1 HDQYVRGGVFG
12 THSETRRARKKQSS
26 AIIAADVRRFGHAI
40 NTDEVFGTHTANFP
54 RPAALRLLPTR
65 ETLARQ
71 HARWPRRISL
81 RDGAPCDRAYVAT
94 GALHTFERTLQR
106 RRGCAR

>member
-1 HDQYVRGGVFG
+1 MASRSYINDPNHWRDRAEEVRKLAEHMTDPESKSAVFC
-12 THSETRRARKKQSS
+12 ARKDPRIGQ
-26 AIIAADVRRFGHAI
+26 A
-40 NTDEVFGTHTANFP
+40 ANFP

-65 ETLARQ
+65 ETPAQQ
-71 HARWPRRISL
+71 HARWRRRILL